1 MQFIEGTCI
10 LMPGQKY
17 IANWSGRTAGI
28 LCDEKSL
35 PALLK
40 ELLRQKSWELILIES
55 DINSLKVLRHTN
67 TINMFMIV
75 DSPHLPASESLR
87 VLFKDARCRLTPTM
101 IFTSNNS
108 KTDLLIYE
116 RLFQVTPSPKPI
128 TNGSFSDCFDRLID
142 HWNQPAM
149 TVLRKLAEISGDQN
163 HDKKLEI
170 LNKLLADPNAMPIA
184 LAAITQIMLL
194 RDQTQEAEEK
204 LLSLCKVTPLNPA
217 TLAICAWFYLSARM
231 PVHAMRF
238 LEKIRTIAPTSVLLN
253 LDLASAQIAS
263 GDITKALNTTHEWA
277 RQNPGS
283 ETVEESL
290 ARLLVADGKQTLAEN
305 YGVKRANIQKCTE
318 SWVAL
323 EITDRN
329 QTQILKRDQKVS

>member
-1 MQFIEGTCI
+1 
-10 LMPGQKY
+10 
-17 IANWSGRTAGI
+17 
-28 LCDEKSL
+28 
-35 PALLK
+35 
-40 ELLRQKSWELILIES
+40 
-55 DINSLKVLRHTN
+55 
-67 TINMFMIV
+67 
-75 DSPHLPASESLR
+75 
-87 VLFKDARCRLTPTM
+87 
-101 IFTSNNS
+101 
-108 KTDLLIYE
+108 
-116 RLFQVTPSPKPI
+116 
-128 TNGSFSDCFDRLID
+128 
-142 HWNQPAM
+142 M

-277 RQNPGS
+277 LRNPGS

-305 YGVKRANIQKCTE
+305 YGVKRANIQKCAE